1 MEIGTFQFTDLAVD
15 VPYQSEHKYNSLV
28 SYSLDVFA
36 CTFPLV
42 FGIPS
47 KQSNQFSLLVTSTPN
62 PTLSI
67 RISYVLVEKIF
78 ISQNIF
84 VVFNQFQENIRDFV
98 IMVDDYGYLRP
109 SGDNT
114 LLGIRQLAYTSGS
127 ITLTKMIVYSYK
139 DPAMNNKLSMKAGYL
154 ASTSVISKLQSSY
167 LNFNPE
173 YSACL
178 SIVSSASYLTYAVP
192 FLTVPQDCGICNETC
207 LTCTSSEDD
216 STYTDSRFCT
226 SCPPQRYLSYLSN
239 GSFGF
244 GSCLCLEG
252 LEVDSNGNC
261 QLCEYNCLSF
271 NVYLIRSSS
280 IAVFLLTFTEGNLNY
295 VLNFEDNLQISVDGL
310 KIKYNSTMIS
320 SGAFR
325 ITLQSTDLVSC

>member
-1 MEIGTFQFTDLAVD
+1 MEIGTFQFSNLAVD
-15 VPYQSEHKYNSLV
+15 VYYFTQHKYNSLV

-42 FGIPS
+42 FGITS
-47 KQSNQFSLLVTSTPN
+47 RQSHKFSLLITNTPN
-62 PTLSI
+62 PTLNMH
-67 RISYVLVEKIF
+67 ISYVLVEKIF

-114 LLGIRQLAYTSGS
+114 FLGIRQLAYTSGS

-139 DPAMNNKLSMKAGYL
+139 DPAMYNKLSMKVGYL
-154 ASTSVISKLQSSY
+154 ASTSLISKLQSSY
-167 LNFNPE
+167 LNFNPD

-178 SIVSSASYLTYAVP
+178 SIASSASYLTYAVP
-192 FLTVPQDCGICNETC
+192 FLTVPQGCGICHETC

-226 SCPPQRYLSYLSN
+226 SCPPSRYLSYLSN
-239 GSFGF
+239 GSFDF
-244 GSCLCLEG
+244 GSCVCL
-252 LEVDSNGNC
+252 
-261 QLCEYNCLSF
+261 
-271 NVYLIRSSS
+271 
-280 IAVFLLTFTEGNLNY
+280 
-295 VLNFEDNLQISVDGL
+295 
-310 KIKYNSTMIS
+310 
-320 SGAFR
+320 
-325 ITLQSTDLVSC
+325 